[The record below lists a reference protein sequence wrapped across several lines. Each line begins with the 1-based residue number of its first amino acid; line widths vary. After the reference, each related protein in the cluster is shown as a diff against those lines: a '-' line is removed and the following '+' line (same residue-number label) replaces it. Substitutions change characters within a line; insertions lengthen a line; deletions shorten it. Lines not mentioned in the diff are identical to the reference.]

1 MGGGPKAP
9 FYIALL
15 LVVGGLIYYA
25 LNRTDLLAPKGIQE
39 DQPSATGTTTPP
51 VTPGVTPM
59 PSPPPTEGG
68 GEATDTSSVTT
79 VKEYSFRPT
88 ERLPEVKG
96 ISAYKALDSNTVRFA
111 LNVWAGWGPIILA
124 NNGFKPGKVWK
135 TPDGKDFKVE
145 LVLIDNPVAMRD
157 AYAAGEVHI
166 GWATLDMVPLF
177 LEGFVDST
185 GKPRDSRVMPRIYQ
199 QIDWSSGGDG
209 IVVRENIKTVAD
221 LRGKKLVLAQNS
233 PSHYFALNMLV
244 SGGVQPAEVQMVFTD
259 DAFQAAAAFNAQKDI
274 AGAVSWAPDIYNLEK
289 IRGNR
294 MLVTTAT
301 ANKLIA
307 DVWFARADFA
317 KDNPAIVEGIVR
329 GIFDAMQELKS
340 EDAKKRLAELMAQGY
355 NIPATEALNMLGD
368 AHNTNWGENHQF
380 FLNQNNPT
388 NFERIWNQAYYLYR
402 RIRAVTHQPVP
413 FDQVMDFSIIDKLG
427 KEPKYAAQKD
437 EYQVKLAPATVSDIR
452 GEADEILT
460 NTIIIHFYPNSA
472 DLFRKVTKEVDG
484 KKVDELYDPR
494 VDFVLEEVGRLVGQF
509 GAARVIIEGHTDGSM
524 KGQVPASVVK
534 ELSTKR
540 ANAVKEALVKKF
552 KLNPNQFA
560 VEGIGWDRPADRGDA
575 ENHAKNRRVEV
586 RIFSAEKQ

>member
-25 LNRTDLLAPKGIQE
+25 INRSDLLAPRGTQE
-39 DQPSATGTTTPP
+39 NQPAGPGTEGPQ

-59 PSPPPTEGG
+59 PPGDAG
-68 GEATDTSSVTT
+68 AEAADSTSVTT
-79 VKEYSFRPT
+79 VKEYSFRPS

-96 ISAYKALDSNTVRFA
+96 IAGYKALEDNTVRFA

-124 NNGFKPGKVWK
+124 NNGFKPGKMWK

-145 LVLIDNPVAMRD
+145 LVLIDNPVTMRD
-157 AYAAGEVHI
+157 AYAVGEVHI

-177 LEGFVDST
+177 MEGFVDT
-185 GKPRDSRVMPRIYQ
+185 AGKPRDSRVMPRIYQ
-199 QIDWSSGGDG
+199 QVDWSSGGDG

-294 MLVTTAT
+294 MLVNTAT
-301 ANKLIA
+301 ANKLIT

-317 KDNPAIVEGIVR
+317 KDNPGIIEGLVR

-355 NIPATEALNMLGD
+355 NIPAAEALNMLGD

-388 NFERIWNQAYYLYR
+388 NFERVWNQAYYLYR
-402 RIRAVTHQPVP
+402 RIRAITHQPVP
-413 FDQVMDFSIIDKLG
+413 FDQVMDFSIIEKLG
-427 KEPKYAAQKD
+427 KEPKYASQKD
-437 EYQVKLAPATVSDIR
+437 EYQIKLAPATVSDIR
-452 GEADEILT
+452 GESDEILA
-460 NTIIIHFYPNSA
+460 NTIVIHFYPNSW
-472 DLFRKVTKEVDG
+472 DLSKKIMKEVDG
-484 KKVDELYDPR
+484 KKVEELYDPR

-509 GAARVIIEGHTDGSM
+509 GAARVIIEGHTDSSM

-534 ELSTKR
+534 ELSMNR
-540 ANAVKEALVKKF
+540 ANAVKEALVRKF

-560 VEGIGWDRPADRGDA
+560 VDGVGWDRPADRNDA